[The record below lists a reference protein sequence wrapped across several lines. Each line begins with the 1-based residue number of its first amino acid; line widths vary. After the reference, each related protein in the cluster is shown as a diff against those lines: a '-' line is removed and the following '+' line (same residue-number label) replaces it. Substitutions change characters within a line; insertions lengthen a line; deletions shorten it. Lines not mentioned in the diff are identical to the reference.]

1 MSIVTSSELVDTI
14 SIAGALIKKSVVSL
28 INESTQFLF
37 VKGVRM

>member
-14 SIAGALIKKSVVSL
+14 SIAGALMKKSVVSL